1 MTHQDHTDEGT
12 ISPAHLMQLILDTV
26 SRNDRLIH
34 DVKRRLHAMST
45 ESQALLG
52 VVTNV
57 EASSAGLIGLA
68 QALKAAADAGAAS
81 VAALAAEQAAHAATN
96 ADVVAATGRVT
107 AVAAAEVQATTDNT
121 PAP

>member
-1 MTHQDHTDEGT
+1 
-12 ISPAHLMQLILDTV
+12 
-26 SRNDRLIH
+26 
-34 DVKRRLHAMST
+34 MST

-52 VVTNV
+52 VVTQV

-68 QALKAAADAGAAS
+68 QALKAAADAGKGA

-96 ADVVAATGRVT
+96 ADVVAATGRIT
-107 AVAAAEVQATTDNT
+107 TVATTEAQATTDNT